1 MSVVTE
7 VRPTPLLVA
16 TLAKRQQEVEQCWKL
31 HDPEAT
37 KNRTLKRTNRQN
49 DKCWG
54 FYNEQL
60 ERLYKQANTPF
71 TNPIHNL
78 IHTIHTTR
86 RDYLQGRFRK
96 PLAQRLDYLKKRKDR
111 VRRNWARSFV
121 PTGLEA

>member
-1 MSVVTE
+1 MSAVTE

-37 KNRTLKRTNRQN
+37 KEIN
-49 DKCWG
+49 KCWEH
-54 FYNEQL
+54 YNEQL